1 MPYSIHIEFLYIIVV
16 FIIKLTIPF
25 GTAVEIYY
33 LWHNNITYNCFIP
46 FFRML
51 RNNRISCIHNNSFTG
66 LYNVRLLSLYDNQLT
81 TISPGAFD
89 TLQTL
94 STLYVRTQFP
104 HYFLILSTYFDFF
117 ILALRLTE
125 NQPNTSLPQSS
136 VFVYLGD
143 SSNLELV
150 SNFLSS
156 SSGVTELVFISMKE
170 TGFFSDFIYSD
181 FSVLQFHLIF
191 FCSCGRNLLANSFNC
206 DCRLAW
212 LGDWLRTRK
221 IVTGNPRCQ
230 RPAFLKEIP
239 LQDVALPDFR
249 CEDGRNSLFLLTQN
263 MFFNVAS

>member
-1 MPYSIHIEFLYIIVV
+1 
-16 FIIKLTIPF
+16 
-25 GTAVEIYY
+25 
-33 LWHNNITYNCFIP
+33 
-46 FFRML
+46 ML

-94 STLYVRTQFP
+94 STLYVRTQFSL
-104 HYFLILSTYFDFF
+104 YFALKPKFWFLVLGLEVHTKPTKYFFAPV
-117 ILALRLTE
+117 I
-125 NQPNTSLPQSS
+125 SLC
-136 VFVYLGD
+136 VFGRFQQFR
-143 SSNLELV
+143 ELV
-150 SNFLSS
+150 SNFSSS
-156 SSGVTELVFISMKE
+156 SSGATELVLISMKE
-170 TGFFSDFIYSD
+170 TGFNSDSIYSD
-181 FSVLQFHLIF
+181 LQFHLIF

-249 CEDGRNSLFLLTQN
+249 CEDGRNSFSLMCQN
-263 MFFNVAS
+263 LGKR